1 MFIFEADS
9 EEEVC
14 EVLEGLP
21 LSGRGH
27 GRGQADASPGR
38 TARPRRALGQRL
50 VAVASILELGD
61 CREGQLR
68 RTPYVR
74 SFVEKN

>member
-21 LSGRGH
+21 LSGVAM
-27 GRGQADASPGR
+27 ADASPGR

-74 SFVEKN
+74 SFVERN